1 MKGPL
6 LAPPPGGE
14 GSDARVDTR
23 ATGSTPAHYERS
35 EQRQGD
41 VTDMA
46 DTITL
51 GVFASG
57 GGTNFQSI
65 IDKCEAGRIDARVA
79 VLVSNREDA
88 GALERA
94 ANHGIEGHVVPV
106 GRDLSDEF
114 HAADERH
121 VEILRG
127 HEVDLVCLAGYMR
140 RIGPAV
146 LTSFP
151 NAVINIH
158 PAILPSFKG
167 AHGQRDAAEYG
178 VRISGATIHF
188 ADEEF
193 DRGPIIIQAAV
204 PVIPGDTE
212 DTLAPRILEQ
222 EHRIY
227 PQAIQWFAEDRL
239 RIEGRTVI
247 LDPPSRSS
255 YEDQEPGVI
264 ISPPLEIEEA

>member
-1 MKGPL
+1 
-6 LAPPPGGE
+6 
-14 GSDARVDTR
+14 
-23 ATGSTPAHYERS
+23 
-35 EQRQGD
+35 
-41 VTDMA
+41 MA
-46 DTITL
+46 DTIRL

-65 IDKCEAGRIDARVA
+65 IDNCEAGRIDATVE
-79 VLVSNREDA
+79 VLITNREDA
-88 GALERA
+88 GALDRA
-94 ANHGIEGHVVPV
+94 ANHGIESHVVPV
-106 GRDLSDEF
+106 GKDLSDEF

-121 VEILRG
+121 VQILRDSG
-127 HEVDLVCLAGYMR
+127 VDLVCLAGYMR
-140 RIGPAV
+140 RIGTGVLTAFPHAV
-146 LTSFP
+146 L
-151 NAVINIH
+151 NIH

-178 VRISGATIHF
+178 ARISGATVHF

-239 RIEGRTVI
+239 RIDGRTVL
-247 LDPPSRSS
+247 LDPPSRGS
-255 YEDQEPGVI
+255 YDDQGPGVI
-264 ISPPLEIEEA
+264 ISPPLELE

>member
-1 MKGPL
+1 
-6 LAPPPGGE
+6 
-14 GSDARVDTR
+14 
-23 ATGSTPAHYERS
+23 
-35 EQRQGD
+35 
-41 VTDMA
+41 MA
-46 DTITL
+46 NTVRL

-65 IDKCEAGRIDARVA
+65 IDNCEAGRIDATVE
-79 VLVSNREDA
+79 VLITNREDA
-88 GALERA
+88 GSLDRA
-94 ANHGIEGHVVPV
+94 ATHGIESHVVAV
-106 GRDLSDEF
+106 GKDLSDEF

-121 VEILRG
+121 LQILRDSG
-127 HEVDLVCLAGYMR
+127 VDLVCLAGYMR
-140 RIGPAV
+140 RIGTGVLAAFPHAV
-146 LTSFP
+146 L
-151 NAVINIH
+151 NIH

-178 VRISGATIHF
+178 ARISGATVHF

-212 DTLAPRILEQ
+212 DTLAERILEQ

-239 RIEGRTVI
+239 RIEGRSV
-247 LDPPSRSS
+247 LLEPPSRGS
-255 YEDQEPGVI
+255 YDDQGPGVI
-264 ISPPLEIEEA
+264 ISPPLELE

>member
-1 MKGPL
+1 
-6 LAPPPGGE
+6 
-14 GSDARVDTR
+14 
-23 ATGSTPAHYERS
+23 
-35 EQRQGD
+35 
-41 VTDMA
+41 MA

-65 IDKCEAGRIDARVA
+65 IDNCEAGRIDARVE
-79 VLVSNREDA
+79 VLITNREDA

-94 ANHGIEGHVVPV
+94 ASHGIESHVVSV
-106 GRDLSDEF
+106 GKDLSEQF

-121 VEILRG
+121 VAILRDCG
-127 HEVDLVCLAGYMR
+127 VDLVCLAGYMR
-140 RIGPAV
+140 RIGTGV
-146 LTSFP
+146 LDAFP
-151 NAVINIH
+151 HAVINIH

-167 AHGQRDAAEYG
+167 AHGQRDAAQYG
-178 VRISGATIHF
+178 VRVSGATVHF

-204 PVIPGDTE
+204 PVIPGDDE
-212 DTLAPRILEQ
+212 DSLGARILEQ

-239 RIEGRTVI
+239 RIDGRSVL
-247 LDPPSRSS
+247 LDPPSRGS
-255 YEDQEPGVI
+255 YEAQEPGVI
-264 ISPPLEIEEA
+264 ISPPLELDI

>member
-1 MKGPL
+1 
-6 LAPPPGGE
+6 
-14 GSDARVDTR
+14 
-23 ATGSTPAHYERS
+23 
-35 EQRQGD
+35 
-41 VTDMA
+41 MA
-46 DTITL
+46 KTIKL

-65 IDKCEAGRIDARVA
+65 IDNCEAGHIDARVE
-79 VLVSNREDA
+79 VLITNREDA

-94 ANHGIEGHVVPV
+94 GNHGIESHVVPV
-106 GRDLSDEF
+106 GKDLSEKF

-121 VEILRG
+121 VQILRDCG
-127 HEVDLVCLAGYMR
+127 VDLICLAGYMR
-140 RIGPAV
+140 RIGNRV
-146 LTSFP
+146 LDAFP
-151 NAVINIH
+151 DAVINIH

-167 AHGQRDAAEYG
+167 AHGQRDAVEYG
-178 VRISGATIHF
+178 ARVSGATVHF

-212 DTLAPRILEQ
+212 DSLGTRILEQ

-239 RIEGRTVI
+239 RMEGRSVL
-247 LDPPSRSS
+247 LDPPSRGS
-255 YEDQEPGVI
+255 YDDQGPAVI
-264 ISPPLEIEEA
+264 ISPALELDL